1 LPALNRYWVLLTVP
15 FILLLVVGLLRTV
28 FGPGYGLLPLLAIG
42 PASAAAVGGTLYTLA
57 VGGVAAGQGA
67 LMAALL
73 DHTPPSALV
82 VLFTAI
88 AGVTIGGAAA
98 SHIRRRRERE
108 LMDVQAVADVT
119 QRVLLR
125 PVPARVGPLRLA
137 ARYLSA
143 STRAR
148 VGGDLYSAVAT
159 GQGVRLIVGD
169 AEGKGLPAVQEAA
182 IAMATFRAAAHQEST
197 LAGVAARIEATLD
210 RELHAEQFITA
221 VLAEVSPD
229 GSKIEMINCG
239 HPQPLQLG
247 PRGVQLLGPAQGGP
261 PLGLG
266 LPGAV
271 ERVPFTIPLE
281 PGEPVLFYTDGLSEA
296 RNAAG
301 EFFPLTDCASL
312 QVPADLSARLERL
325 IAELYRYVGHK
336 PHDDVALLLVERTAP

>member
-1 LPALNRYWVLLTVP
+1 LPTPTPYWALLTVP
-15 FILLLVVGLLRTV
+15 FILLLVVGLLRTL
-28 FGPGYGLLPLLAIG
+28 FGPHNGLLPLLVIG
-42 PASAAAVGGTLYTLA
+42 PASAAAVGGPVYTLA
-57 VGGVAAGQGA
+57 VGGVAVGQGA
-67 LMAALL
+67 LMAAIL
-73 DHTPPSALV
+73 DHTPPRTLA
-82 VLFTAI
+82 VLFTSI

-108 LMDVQAVADVT
+108 LIDVQAVADVT

-125 PVPARVGPLRLA
+125 PVPASVGPLRLA

-148 VGGDLYSAVAT
+148 VGGDLYGAVLT
-159 GQGVRLIVGD
+159 GHCVRLIVGD
-169 AEGKGLPAVQEAA
+169 AEGKGLPAVHEAA
-182 IAMATFRAAAHQEST
+182 TAMATFRSAAQQELT
-197 LAGVAARIEATLD
+197 LAGVAARIEGALD
-210 RELHAEQFITA
+210 YELDDEQFVTA

-239 HPQPLQLG
+239 HPQPLQIG

-266 LPGAV
+266 LPEAV
-271 ERVPFTIPLE
+271 ERVPFTISLE
-281 PGEPVLFYTDGLSEA
+281 PGEQVLFYTDGLSEA

-312 QVPADLSARLERL
+312 QVSADLSDRLGRL
-325 IAELYRYVGHK
+325 IDEVYQYVGHK